1 MKVVTLEMKTAELM
15 AELLAVQLVGQKDN
29 LRAVEMVVTMEYW
42 MVEKKVDWRATLKV
56 AMTDN

>member
-1 MKVVTLEMKTAELM
+1 MGARLVEMM

-42 MVEKKVDWRATLKV
+42 MVEKKVDWMAALKV